1 MQQPCGL
8 IHHYSFSP
16 VTFNSV
22 NRAGEVHR
30 GEMTGIRPAARGG
43 GEQGRARN
51 FTWSDLGWNPQ
62 LCHLPAVDGNL
73 GNLLT
78 NLRLC
83 IIVWN
88 ARTPPPTLESNWHV
102 ITVYQPRQI
111 NTKASSPHHNPTR
124 QILLRSL
131 FYTKGNRSS
140 ERRCPRDLVCDK
152 SRSGAFNPAS
162 RSLSYAAGPAPQPG
176 RTREPDKAHFCL
188 IHLLAFHFL
197 HSAWQGH
204 SNGFKNNHKK
214 PLIWSSPTP
223 SSWKNTCSPP
233 MRFLIK
239 HSMAEKRF

>member
-1 MQQPCGL
+1 MPLVDSQYYPTIVISNNVILFNHYAEVQLFSLHLETELMQQPCGL

-83 IIVWN
+83 IIV
-88 ARTPPPTLESNWHV
+88 
-102 ITVYQPRQI
+102 
-111 NTKASSPHHNPTR
+111 
-124 QILLRSL
+124 
-131 FYTKGNRSS
+131 
-140 ERRCPRDLVCDK
+140 
-152 SRSGAFNPAS
+152 
-162 RSLSYAAGPAPQPG
+162 
-176 RTREPDKAHFCL
+176 
-188 IHLLAFHFL
+188 
-197 HSAWQGH
+197 
-204 SNGFKNNHKK
+204 
-214 PLIWSSPTP
+214 
-223 SSWKNTCSPP
+223 
-233 MRFLIK
+233 
-239 HSMAEKRF
+239 